1 MAESKKRWL
10 ALIMAVVM
18 LAALLPDN
26 FLSAVK
32 VRAENNENTKNIVTI
47 QFSAE
52 ENLNS
57 GDFSLTLYELTNTD
71 AEYEE
76 NGKELT
82 SVDGWYLL
90 PMTEHEATNT
100 DVSTSQN
107 KNKSK
112 ENKIVS
118 SITNNEKSIEFQFE
132 GLSKDSKYVYEF
144 CDSKSNY
151 FTCCGIIDISNEQN
165 FNKVETLQKI
175 GTAEKKINLSVNQN
189 ISAEAIDVK
198 YDICPVIKIKSD
210 DTEHVFRKQ
219 AEVQSSQGQVA
230 TTNGDLV
237 ITFSNILYNSYEV
250 DFYTEDN
257 QISKKTVCIDYDSEK
272 GAYKLA
278 DSEGD
283 ADSITF
289 ESNKVDILLQLD
301 FSDNQASSG
310 ETNAEI
316 IGTADLYAYDESNG
330 AYNENPVLQ
339 KTSVNLVE
347 QVNLGTLDLPFAS
360 KYMLKITISDKDSVY
375 KTTQRLDI
383 VLMEE
388 NITMPDAGVGNKI
401 YTLSVSEDKLERK
414 KDLSLEFNNNL
425 VKIEEDGKSVI
436 EIQARCVQNMIS
448 INEYIS
454 SLEEGSS
461 LTCSYMNES
470 SHTGSALKQDST
482 DKTYKLIIDSYFT
495 GEIGINCKLEKE
507 DCNSVEKPVYVRIL
521 YGEIDQKTI
530 LPDINNI
537 YSNVGDYIPK
547 IKTTGSG
554 SEFYAIQRQSVEN
567 LIAITEENAD
577 KNKLTDGIIVL
588 PDNTTGNVVYD
599 IYEINSNIIYH
610 TNLILTADTK
620 SPIVTAK
627 YDENEKPTEYDN
639 QNYYKVRTLHITLDD
654 DLSGEAVKKFY
665 ESLPSLIS
673 SITCEKIIQNFKLDF
688 QLNDKSYI
696 YYEDAG
702 SKKNICTI
710 SQWKEGKCDI
720 FFTQSGI
727 YTINNSIE
735 YTDSCGNKAQIIF
748 SGNDADNFILDNVA
762 PTADCKIQARKYDME
777 DNIQSVLGSSLT
789 GKIVITCLKE
799 NGSTPVYTSLEGI
812 SDNLSGIKEVKYLIK
827 HSEIKDLEELQSS
840 PDADWNEPD
849 ETGQNKEFCKVKFT
863 DKSESG
869 TYFVYYRISDNAGNI
884 AFLNEFGFV
893 LDNVR
898 PVINFK
904 YENSEHLEET
914 VDNINTHYFNTDSTV
929 IITVTDDNLKI
940 TGLADGK
947 FKVNGITV
955 QINEELEEDIEW
967 EYDSASKTASTAL
980 ELKAEKAEEYLLKVE
995 CKDEAEIP
1003 AVHQEKIIIDKQA
1016 PEISYEL
1023 PEDKREYDKNTYV
1036 FKKTVPV
1043 NFKIVEDNFANDK
1056 VPITVTVTDKD
1067 TQKNLTEAEI
1077 QLGNWKNQGNIYEN
1091 SITLQEAANELKK
1104 YDVTVT
1110 CTDKA
1115 GNTSKH
1121 TEAIIIDRKSPEINI
1136 RYKGKRM
1143 NKDNG
1148 YYQERTAYI
1157 SVKEEYSFKEEN
1169 FIDAIRAAINSDKKE
1184 PDLIKISKV
1193 ETEENY
1199 SATFQV
1205 EFLENAEYSINNI
1218 DYIDLSENKAEKTT
1232 YIGSEGTEEEY
1243 PTNFFVDKEDPTAK
1257 AQLMIYKIGSTDNT
1271 NSLFSESIDIVDEN
1285 FKRLFHSTFLKNELE
1300 KKSQFILNDISD
1312 SLTGVDTVEYYL
1324 SHEQK
1329 DVEGLK
1335 KVEWCS
1341 SVKNQFQNTFY
1352 DEKVELKQEEN
1363 GKQTLIVSLAEPEE
1377 SSDYYIYYRIT
1388 DNAKRITIMNGAGI
1402 TLDQQDP
1409 EISFEYIKEST
1420 SISED
1425 NIVENTETIHA
1436 FSDNVNIKIIVTE
1449 EHFDKNNSSILVEK
1463 YSKCDN
1469 GINEYTEV
1477 LRKSG
1482 SDWQQDKGLLSQY
1495 ISEIKLTEKN
1505 LQTEEGR
1512 ANQYRITVT
1521 AADDVGRIST
1531 HTEIVRIDREHPEI
1545 TVEYDDSNRI
1555 QDHYYNGKRIA
1566 NIIVKK
1572 TFPSSIDEEKVLKA
1586 IKTGISVKNAENQ
1599 EIQTG
1604 KEDFYSISDWDS
1616 TTHSYTVTYTNDAI
1630 YNFSLSFQDKLGN
1643 DSEKDIKFISKR
1655 KQETVSEGVKD
1666 SYSFVIDSK
1675 APKITVSYKDEA
1687 KKADYYHAGNRTA
1700 TLEIEDL
1707 SFAYAYHY
1715 NDKTVI
1721 LEKKENVFLFNEDFI
1736 NLSIDA
1742 KNPFVENQSSL
1753 LPIKKK
1759 WKYESGKFITSILY
1773 EKEAVY
1779 TFKISGKD
1787 ICQKEAVINYKNE
1800 NGTINDGQSFII
1812 DSTIPVIT
1820 VTYDDTNKKTG
1831 DYADGYYQGTRTSEI
1846 EIKDLSLYYA
1856 KTTNSLAHKDYPLT
1870 KEYVDWKITA
1880 KDIQNTD
1887 VEQAYQVYD
1896 FSKQNWTAYNDSTY
1910 YQTGWSYN
1918 ESSCTFKG
1926 QISYNKDAIYEFEIN
1941 GKDICQNTKEEVE
1954 TKTAQILYQS
1964 KKDGEIK
1971 SANDSKS
1978 FVIDTQAPIVVVTYD
1993 DNENNK
1999 LKDENGFIDHYYK
2012 DTRTATVTVSDL
2024 SFAYAYRK
2032 AGIKNPDVITGKPA
2046 ADTEKDNEKINWAVS
2061 AKNEKNEDVQDA
2073 YNRPKEWI
2081 FSEKTGTYT
2090 QEIQFT
2096 GEAIYEFALS
2106 GSDLCQN
2113 EANVKYSTTD
2123 GTAATDGNS
2132 FVIDKT
2138 APKVVITYD
2147 DTNKQTDTKGYYKGE
2162 RTAEITVTDLSYIY
2176 EEQQEKVL
2184 GNKEPELTA
2193 ARRIPIFIDTE
2204 DSKSQEVLDAYVNG
2218 IWSFDSENGVYKK
2231 TITFSKDAIYTFEV
2245 LKENDAEG
2253 VLKETTADI
2262 YGNTATIIYINKS
2275 GVEVEDYASFVISR
2289 ENPKITVIYDNNEE
2303 NKQAD
2308 YYYKDTRIAEI
2319 IVSDLSYVYEDK
2331 ANQNLPDKLSVN
2343 NSDRISLVIKA
2354 ENTKEIVEISDK
2366 ISQEAWSFDSKNG
2379 VYRKTITFHGDA
2391 IYTMEL
2397 SGKNIFKR
2405 NTDILYQNSSGEKI
2419 TDGTSFV
2426 IDREVPVITVTY
2438 DNTNKKTDYYR
2449 NHFYAGTRTARIEIS
2464 DLSYVYEDRQR
2475 AQQENFVYI
2484 TADRVK
2490 LDITAV
2496 NEFGFHVENA
2506 YEESGWN
2513 FNQKTGI
2520 YTNTIT
2526 FQNNAVY
2533 SYSMQADD
2541 IYGNSIKE
2549 ESEENNIIVTYQT
2562 QTADGTTAVTDWNS
2576 FVIDTKA
2583 PIVTVTYDD
2592 RNKGTNTTKPEYTN
2606 GYYRDNRTAHITVSD
2621 LSFVYADKYMPEHAD
2636 ASLVLNA
2643 TDNDAN
2649 TYILP
2654 DIRAYSNDMEKN
2666 VENAHTMNLES
2677 LWSWNEAY
2685 NGYQADI
2692 TFLAEA
2698 DYTFSITGKDI
2709 CKNPANVSYSDV
2721 ADANRFVIDKTAP
2734 TISITYN
2741 DNTPVR
2747 TIDGRGYFARTRTAT
2762 VVITEGCDTF
2772 DSGDA
2777 LENIVITARDA
2788 AGNDVGSDNYTVSGW
2803 TESKASANG
2812 NATRYTAEIT
2822 YRGNANYTFAIS
2834 YTDKTGHTASE
2845 INTNESASPYTFTVD
2860 SAAPT
2865 GTVSVSGFGSWNSLA
2880 ELVTFDRWSNST
2892 VNITASADDRISSVY
2907 SVKYYKTPAVTAMTR
2922 QQLLDLNDSL
2932 WTEYRAFSIKP
2943 DEMFS
2948 VYLRIEDR
2956 SGNISFI
2963 SSDGIIVDA
2972 TAPNEESIAPEI
2984 TVTPVQPVNNIYNTD
2999 VTVDI
3004 TVTDPIINGSYSGLK
3019 NIRYEI
3025 QNMGTV
3031 TQQGELYAFDY
3042 IAGQTLQ
3049 SQLLQ
3054 RWNGRITVDRNL
3066 NNSNDVRIVV
3076 YAQDNSDNT
3085 SSAYTSVQIDVT
3097 QPLIDIS
3104 YDNNNGDASFGT
3116 ETYFNADRTATIRIT
3131 ERNFNADDVQITITN
3146 TDGVIPSV
3154 SGWSSFAG
3162 TGNGDDAVHT
3172 ATITYSADG
3181 DYVFAISYA
3190 DLAGNINTA
3199 ANYGNSLA
3207 PEQFTID
3214 KTLPLINVTYDNNS
3228 VQNDNYYNAVRTA
3241 TISIT
3246 EHNFDAGRYTITLAA
3261 SDDGVEKTAPSI
3273 GGWSNNGD
3281 IHTASVQFTDDGYY
3295 SMNMSYTDMAGNQAV
3310 QFTQQTFY
3318 VDQTMPRIEV
3328 RGIRNNTANN
3338 NETIGFE
3345 ITCTDTN
3352 FDVFTPQLS
3361 VTKMTDGRNVTENC
3375 EINQR
3380 KDIKNG
3386 QIYTVENL
3394 EQDGI
3399 YSLTCTA
3406 RDKAGNIFDKV
3417 VYLND
3422 AGQEESSMDASEGI
3436 SFLNFSVNRRGSVY
3450 MLDSYTDEVAKEYYI
3465 KEIDEDLII
3474 VETNVDTLDS
3484 YIELNGKK
3492 LIEGTDYQMEI
3503 SGGNGEWYVVR
3514 YIIHK
3519 ELFAGEGEYKVVIY
3533 SEDNAGNTAY
3543 SDIKG
3548 TNMSFIIDKTA
3559 PVVTVAG
3566 IENNG
3571 RYQVERQTV
3580 TVIPKDDGGKL
3591 QKITIEAFDQNGDR
3605 IDGFPIVYEGEELVT
3620 LLEQNNGELSFELPE
3635 GTGMSVR
3642 ITCEDAAGNEMDVM
3656 SFDNIVVSTNRLTII
3671 LADRRF
3677 IYAVI
3682 TGALTLTVMIVLLI
3696 VWRKHKKKQSRD
3708 NSGTEQE

>member
-1 MAESKKRWL
+1 MTESKKRWL
-10 ALIMAVVM
+10 ALVMAVVM
-18 LAALLPDN
+18 LAALLPDS

-32 VRAENNENTKNIVTI
+32 VWAENNE
-47 QFSAE
+47 SAE
-52 ENLNS
+52 KAVKITFSSEDDLNV
-57 GDFSLTLYELTNTD
+57 GDFSFTLYELTDTD
-71 AEYEE
+71 AEYEDE
-76 NGKELT
+76 ERAKELT
-82 SVDGWYLL
+82 STDGWYLV
-90 PMTEHEATNT
+90 PVIESQEATNT
-100 DVSTSQN
+100 DAAAQN
-107 KNKSK
+107 KGRSR
-112 ENKIVS
+112 ENRIVYSVINEQKKI
-118 SITNNEKSIEFQFE
+118 KYQFE
-132 GLSKDSKYVYEF
+132 GLSEDSQYVYEF
-144 CDSKSNY
+144 CNSGNNY
-151 FTCCGIIDISNEQN
+151 FTCSGMINMSNEQDLSQEMTLS
-165 FNKVETLQKI
+165 KIETDKN
-175 GTAEKKINLSVNQN
+175 KINLSVNQN
-189 ISAEAIDVK
+189 VSNEAINVK
-198 YDICPVIKIKSD
+198 YDIYPILKIQSD
-210 DTEHVFRKQ
+210 ETEHIFRKP
-219 AEVQSSQGQVA
+219 AEVQSSQGQVS
-230 TTNGDLV
+230 TTKSGLE
-237 ITFSNILYNSYEV
+237 ITFDNILYNSYEV

-257 QISKKTVCIDYDSEK
+257 QISKKTVCIDYDSTE

-278 DSEGD
+278 DSEED
-283 ADSITF
+283 ANITF
-289 ESNKVDILLQLD
+289 ESNKVDIVLKLG
-301 FSDNQASSG
+301 FSDNGNSGG
-310 ETNAEI
+310 ETPTEI
-316 IGTADLYAYDESNG
+316 MGTAALYAYDKENG
-330 AYNENPVLQ
+330 AYSETPVFQ
-339 KTSVNLVE
+339 QTSVNLAQEVK
-347 QVNLGTLDLPFAS
+347 LGTLDLPFAS
-360 KYMLKITISDKDSVY
+360 KYEMRITISDKDSVY
-375 KTTQRLDI
+375 KTTQKFSDI
-383 VLMEE
+383 VLTETD
-388 NITMPDAGVGNKI
+388 ITMPDGGVGKKTYI
-401 YTLSVSEDKLERK
+401 LSGTAYELEQKEDLT
-414 KDLSLEFNNNL
+414 LEFDSNF
-425 VKIEEDGKSVI
+425 VKTENGKNIV
-436 EIQARCVQNMIS
+436 ERQATSAQMRVLIDECIKS
-448 INEYIS
+448 EL
-454 SLEEGSS
+454 LEEGTS
-461 LTCSYMNES
+461 LTCSLINTE
-470 SHTGSALKQDST
+470 TNNTDIILEQNNT
-482 DKTYKLIIDSYFT
+482 DKTYNLLISEYYT
-495 GEIGINCKLEKE
+495 GEIKINCKLEKE
-507 DCNSVEKPVYVRIL
+507 DYNSAEKSLYIKIS
-521 YGEIDQKTI
+521 YGEIDSQK
-530 LPDINNI
+530 LPDTNSI
-537 YSNVGDYIPK
+537 YSNMNGYRPE
-547 IKTTGSG
+547 IKAPESG
-554 SEFYAIQRQSVEN
+554 SSFYAIQRQSAEN
-567 LIAITEENAD
+567 LVAITKDNAD
-577 KNKLTDGIIVL
+577 KSKLENGVIIL
-588 PDNTTGNVVYD
+588 PYNITKNIVYD
-599 IYEINSNIIYH
+599 IYEIKQNMIYH
-610 TNLILTADTK
+610 SDLTLKADTK
-620 SPIVTAK
+620 SPDVTAK
-627 YDENEKPTEYDN
+627 YDDKELPTEYN
-639 QNYYKVRTLHITLDD
+639 SQNYYQNRTLHITLDD
-654 DLSGEAVKKFY
+654 ELSGEAVKTFY

-673 SITCEKIIQNFKLDF
+673 SITCEEKIQDFKVDF

-696 YYEDAG
+696 YYENAG
-702 SKKNICTI
+702 SRKNICSI
-710 SQWKEGKCDI
+710 SQWDKRTCDI
-720 FFTQSGI
+720 SFIQSGV
-727 YTINNSIE
+727 YEINNNIK
-735 YTDSCGNKAQIIF
+735 YTDSYGNKAAITF
-748 SGNDADNFILDNVA
+748 LGNDVDNFILDNAA
-762 PTADCKIQARKYDME
+762 PTADCKIQVRKYDMA
-777 DNIQSVLGSSLT
+777 DNIESVLGSSLT
-789 GKIVITCLKE
+789 GKIITTCLKE
-799 NGSTPVYTSLEGI
+799 NGSTPIYTSLEGI
-812 SDNLSGIKEVKYLIK
+812 SDNLSGIKEIKYLIK
-827 HSEIKDLEELQSS
+827 NSKIEDLKELENY
-840 PDADWNEPD
+840 PDTDWKNPD
-849 ETGQNKEFCKVKFT
+849 EIGKNNEYCKVKFT
-863 DKSESG
+863 DKSSSG
-869 TYFVYYRISDNAGNI
+869 TYFVYYKISDNVGNI
-884 AFLNEFGFV
+884 NFLNEFGFV
-893 LDNVR
+893 LDNNT
-898 PVINFK
+898 PKIAFSYKNLEQSKETIN
-904 YENSEHLEET
+904 
-914 VDNINTHYFNTDSTV
+914 NIDTRYFNTDQ
-929 IITVTDDNLKI
+929 TVTIEVTDSE
-940 TGLADGK
+940 T
-947 FKVNGITV
+947 KVNGITV
-955 QINEELEEDIEW
+955 QINGVLKEGIKW
-967 EYDSASKTASTAL
+967 EYDSAGKTASTAL

-1023 PEDKREYDKNTYV
+1023 PEDKREYNKNTYV

-1091 SITLQEAANELKK
+1091 SIILQEAANELKK

-1169 FIDAIRAAINSDKKE
+1169 FIDAIRAAINPDKKE

-1232 YIGSEGTEEEY
+1232 YIGSEGNEEEY

-1388 DNAKRITIMNGAGI
+1388 DNTKRITIMNGAGI

-1505 LQTEEGR
+1505 LQTEEGK

-1586 IKTGISVKNAENQ
+1586 INGISINNAENQ

-1655 KQETVSEGVKD
+1655 KQETISEGVKD
-1666 SYSFVIDSK
+1666 SYSFVIDRTT
-1675 APKITVSYKDEA
+1675 PIITVSYTDTT
-1687 KKADYYHAGNRTA
+1687 KKADYYYAGSRTA
-1700 TLEIEDL
+1700 NLEIEDL

-1715 NDKTVI
+1715 DEDTIILDKN
-1721 LEKKENVFLFNEDFI
+1721 EKGFLLKKDFI

-1742 KNPFVENQSSL
+1742 ENPFVENQSSL
-1753 LPIKKK
+1753 LPAQEK
-1759 WKYESGKFITSILY
+1759 WTYDSGKFKASISY

-1779 TFKISGKD
+1779 TFEISGKD
-1787 ICQKEAVINYKNE
+1787 ICQKEAVINYKDK
-1800 NGTINDGQSFII
+1800 NGTINDGQSFVI
-1812 DSTIPVIT
+1812 DFTIPVIT
-1820 VTYDDTNKKTG
+1820 VTYDDANKKTD

-1856 KTTNSLAHKDYPLT
+1856 KTTNSLTHKDYPLT

-1896 FSKQNWTAYNDSTY
+1896 FSKQNWTVHDDSTY
-1910 YQTGWSYN
+1910 YQTGWTYN

-1954 TKTAQILYQS
+1954 PKTAQILYQS

-1971 SANDSKS
+1971 SANDGKS

-2046 ADTEKDNEKINWAVS
+2046 DDTEKDNEKINWAVS
-2061 AKNEKNEDVQDA
+2061 AKNEKNEDVQKA
-2073 YNRPKEWI
+2073 YEREKWD
-2081 FSEKTGTYT
+2081 FSEETGTYT
-2090 QEIQFT
+2090 QTIKFT
-2096 GEAIYEFALS
+2096 GEAIYGFVLS

-2123 GTAATDGNS
+2123 GTAAKDGNS
-2132 FVIDKT
+2132 FVIDRT
-2138 APKVVITYD
+2138 APKVVIRYD
-2147 DTNKQTDTKGYYKGE
+2147 DTNKQINTKGYYKGE

-2231 TITFSKDAIYTFEV
+2231 TITFDKDAIYTFEV
-2245 LKENDAEG
+2245 LKEKDVEG

-2331 ANQNLPDKLSVN
+2331 VNQNPPDKLSVN

-2366 ISQEAWSFDSKNG
+2366 ILQEAWSFDSKNG
-2379 VYRKTITFHGDA
+2379 VYRKTITFEGDA
-2391 IYTMEL
+2391 IYTVEL
-2397 SGKNIFKR
+2397 SGKNIFER
-2405 NTDILYQNSSGEKI
+2405 NTEIADILYQNSSGEKI

-2449 NHFYAGTRTARIEIS
+2449 NHFYVGTRTACIEIS

-2583 PIVTVTYDD
+2583 PIITVTYDD

-2654 DIRAYSNDMEKN
+2654 DIRAYSNDTERN

-2677 LWSWNEAY
+2677 LWRWNESE

-2692 TFLAEA
+2692 TFMAEA

-2709 CKNPANVSYSDV
+2709 CKNPADVSYSDV

-2860 SAAPT
+2860 SAAPM

-2932 WTEYRAFSIKP
+2932 WTEYRAFSVRP

-2956 SGNISFI
+2956 AGNISFI

-3004 TVTDPIINGSYSGLK
+3004 TVTDPIVNGAYSGLK
-3019 NIRYEI
+3019 NIRYEV

-3054 RWNGRITVDRNL
+3054 RWNGQITVDRNL

-3097 QPLIDIS
+3097 QPSIDIS
-3104 YDNNNGDASFGT
+3104 YDNNNGDVSFGT

-3386 QIYTVENL
+3386 QTYTVENL

-3450 MLDSYTDEVAKEYYI
+3450 TLDSYTDEVAKEYYI
-3465 KEIDEDLII
+3465 REVDEDLVI

-3519 ELFAGEGEYKVVIY
+3519 ELFEGEGEYKVVIY

-3682 TGALTLTVMIVLLI
+3682 TGALALTVMIVLLI